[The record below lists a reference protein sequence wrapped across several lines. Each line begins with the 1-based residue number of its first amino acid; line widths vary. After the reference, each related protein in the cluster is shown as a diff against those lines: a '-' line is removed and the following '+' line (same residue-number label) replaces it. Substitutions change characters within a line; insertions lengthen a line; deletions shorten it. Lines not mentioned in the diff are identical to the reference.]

1 MSISWMRSRLLHC
14 GKRVFAMT
22 NAFSGQNSISIC
34 PASFCTPRPNLPV
47 TPGYLTIDNLSSVGC
62 HSGRGY
68 ACVAA
73 GKPLHLPLHL
83 SMKFTTAMYSLN
95 PEAQIHN

>member
-1 MSISWMRSRLLHC
+1 
-14 GKRVFAMT
+14 MT
-22 NAFSGQNSISIC
+22 HGFSQQNSVGLC

-47 TPGYLTIDNLSSVGC
+47 TPGYLTTDNLSSVEC
-62 HSGRGY
+62 HSGGGY

-73 GKPLHLPLHL
+73 GKPLYLPLHL
-83 SMKFTTAMYSLN
+83 SVKFTTAMFSLN